1 MTEVSG
7 DIEKSMLGLLLDITD
22 LSEKVQKFDL
32 KDISSMIASALSS
45 NRKHVILKKL
55 LEMEGKIASLR
66 TGLTKGAIQ
75 MALQKPV
82 EETPTTDSKQEEPIV
97 EKKSPGRKK
106 AEETADSVEKKKGR
120 KKKEEE
126 SPKGEPPKEEPEQPK
141 AELPKPELPKPEQP
155 KAESPKAELPK
166 VEPEQQKAEP
176 PKKKT
181 PAAKKAVMEVP
192 QPGGSEEEECSE
204 NQPIHVRRKKI
215 PKQIKTLVWNEY
227 IGAEFPQGRCA
238 CCQKE
243 KIDQRNYHCGHV
255 IAESKGGDLNIKN
268 LRPICAACN
277 GSMGTQSM
285 NEFTKTFFGR
295 EI

>member
-32 KDISSMIASALSS
+32 KDISSMIVSALSS

-55 LEMEGKIASLR
+55 LELEGKIASLR

-82 EETPTTDSKQEEPIV
+82 EETPTTDSKQEEPVV
-97 EKKSPGRKK
+97 EKKSPGKK
-106 AEETADSVEKKKGR
+106 KEEVTDSTAEKKKGR
-120 KKKEEE
+120 KKKEESE
-126 SPKGEPPKEEPEQPK
+126 TPDG
-141 AELPKPELPKPEQP
+141 
-155 KAESPKAELPK
+155 ESPKAELPK
-166 VEPEQQKAEP
+166 AELPKEEPPKAEPPKIELLKEEPPKAESLPKEEP

-181 PAAKKAVMEVP
+181 PAAKKAVAEVP

>member
-22 LSEKVQKFDL
+22 LSEKVQKFDI

-45 NRKHVILKKL
+45 NRKHVILKKML
-55 LEMEGKIASLR
+55 DLEGKIASLR

-82 EETPTTDSKQEEPIV
+82 EEMTTDSKQEEPV
-97 EKKSPGRKK
+97 EKKSPARKK
-106 AEETADSVEKKKGR
+106 EETGTESATEKKKSR
-120 KKKEEE
+120 KKKEESETPTEELPKVETPKVEPSKVEPLKVELLKEDPPKAE
-126 SPKGEPPKEEPEQPK
+126 SPKKEPPKEEP
-141 AELPKPELPKPEQP
+141 A
-155 KAESPKAELPK
+155 
-166 VEPEQQKAEP
+166 
-176 PKKKT
+176 KKK
-181 PAAKKAVMEVP
+181 PASKRAAIDVP
-192 QPGGSEEEECSE
+192 QPGGSEEEESSD

>member
-7 DIEKSMLGLLLDITD
+7 DIEKSMLGLLLDITE
-22 LSEKVQKFDL
+22 LSEKVQKFDV
-32 KDISSMIASALSS
+32 KEISSMIASALSS
-45 NRKHVILKKL
+45 NRKHVILKKML
-55 LEMEGKIASLR
+55 DLEGKIASLR
-66 TGLTKGAIQ
+66 AGLTKGAIQ

-82 EETPTTDSKQEEPIV
+82 EEMTTDSKQEEPV
-97 EKKSPGRKK
+97 EKKSPARKK
-106 AEETADSVEKKKGR
+106 EEATDSAEKMKSR
-120 KKKEEE
+120 KKKEESE
-126 SPKGEPPKEEPEQPK
+126 TPVEELPKVELPKEEP
-141 AELPKPELPKPEQP
+141 P
-155 KAESPKAELPK
+155 KAESPKK
-166 VEPEQQKAEP
+166 EP
-176 PKKKT
+176 PNEE
-181 PAAKKAVMEVP
+181 PAKKKAVSKKAAIDVP
-192 QPGGSEEEECSE
+192 QPGGSEEEESSD

-215 PKQIKTLVWNEY
+215 PKQIKTLLWNEY